1 LSQSNEKM
9 KRKPKKSEPVK
20 PAAAE
25 SVVPGTRP
33 DFAEHARSFIAEWT
47 VTILLLVFGT
57 ATLLQA
63 FVVPTSSMEDTVL
76 IGDHMIVDKL
86 AFSPHSAF
94 AGHLLPYTDVKR
106 GDIIVF
112 KYPVNPKENY
122 VKRVIGVPGDRIHLS
137 NRELYLNGRKMSEP
151 YVVHKIP
158 YPNEYR
164 DNFPLAPPDGLVMER
179 GMEMLQTNV
188 QNGELVV
195 PPGYYYAMG
204 DNRDNSLDSRYWGL
218 VPRENIVGK
227 PTIIFWSYD
236 ASTEALTDPNFI
248 SLDHLLDIATHFFSK
263 TRWKRTFLLVRGYPL
278 G

>member
-1 LSQSNEKM
+1 M
-9 KRKPKKSEPVK
+9 KRKNMKADPVK
-20 PAAAE
+20 PAAEIESPGAKHDIAE
-25 SVVPGTRP
+25 KV
-33 DFAEHARSFIAEWT
+33 RSFIAEWT

-63 FVVPTSSMEDTVL
+63 FVVPTSSMENTVL

-86 AFSPHSAF
+86 AFSPHSSLGAY
-94 AGHLLPYTDVKR
+94 LLPYTDVKR

-122 VKRVIGVPGDRIHLS
+122 VKRVVGVPGDRIHLV
-137 NRELYLNGRKMSEP
+137 NRDVYLNGHKPVEP
-151 YVVHKIP
+151 YVVHKIE

-179 GMEMLQTNV
+179 GMDMLQANV
-188 QNGELVV
+188 KDGELVV
-195 PPGYYYAMG
+195 PEGSYFAMG

-227 PTIIFWSYD
+227 PAMIFWSYD
-236 ASTEALTDPNFI
+236 ASTAALTDPNFI
-248 SLDHLLDIATHFFSK
+248 SLDHLLDLGLNFFSK
-263 TRWKRTFLLVRGYPL
+263 TRWKRTFMLVRGYPL
-278 G
+278 K

>member
-1 LSQSNEKM
+1 LSQTNEKM
-9 KRKPKKSEPVK
+9 KRKPKKSEPAK

-25 SVVPGTRP
+25 IAAPGTRP
-33 DFAEHARSFIAEWT
+33 DFAEHVRSFIAEWT

-86 AFSPHSAF
+86 AFSPHSGY
-94 AGHLLPYTDVKR
+94 AGYLLPYTEVKR

>member
-1 LSQSNEKM
+1 MSQINEKT
-9 KRKPKKSEPVK
+9 KRKPKKGEPAK
-20 PAAAE
+20 AAATE
-25 SVVPGTRP
+25 SAAPGTRP
-33 DFAEHARSFIAEWT
+33 DFAEHVRSFIAEWT

-86 AFSPHSAF
+86 AFSPHSSY
-94 AGHLLPYTDVKR
+94 AGYLLPYTDVKR

-137 NRELYLNGRKMSEP
+137 NRELYLNGRKMNEP
-151 YVVHKIP
+151 YVVHKAP

-164 DNFPLAPPDGLVMER
+164 DNFPVAPPDGLVMDR

-188 QNGELVV
+188 QGGELVV

-218 VPRENIVGK
+218 VPRENVVGK
-227 PTIIFWSYD
+227 PVIVFWSYD

-248 SLDHLLDIATHFFSK
+248 SLDHLLDMATHFFSK
-263 TRWKRTFLLVRGYPL
+263 TRWRRTFLLVRGYPL

>member
-1 LSQSNEKM
+1 MSQSNEKM

-151 YVVHKIP
+151 YVVHKMP

-188 QNGELVV
+188 QNGDLVV

>member
-1 LSQSNEKM
+1 MGQIKEKM
-9 KRKPKKSEPVK
+9 KRKPKKGEPAK
-20 PAAAE
+20 PAAPE
-25 SVVPGTRP
+25 SAAPGTRP
-33 DFAEHARSFIAEWT
+33 DFAEHVRSFIAEWT

-86 AFSPHSAF
+86 AFSPHSGY

-164 DNFPLAPPDGLVMER
+164 DNFPLAPPDGLVLER

-195 PPGYYYAMG
+195 PPGHFYAMG

-227 PTIIFWSYD
+227 PVIVFWSYD

-248 SLDHLLDIATHFFSK
+248 SLDHLLDIATHFISK
-263 TRWKRTFLLVRGYPL
+263 TRWRRTFLLVRGYPL